1 MTRNISKSHLAKV
14 FSRVGGSNFF
24 FGERSGERLNIY
36 FCMNVHLLSEQLV
49 AVTQKLDELWKLD
62 HLLLLRLLLLLLLL
76 RLRRRRRRRRL
87 LLLLLLLYYDY
98 YYYDYHY
105 HYHYH
110 YYYYYCY
117 YYYYYDYHYS
127 CSCFG
132 GRLCHKTLPRK
143 RRKFGESSAQDWRKF
158 TLPHLTPS
166 PL

>member
-14 FSRVGGSNFF
+14 FSRVGESKLF
-24 FGERSGERLNIY
+24 FGERSGERLNMY

-49 AVTQKLDELWKLD
+49 AVTQYDYHYD
-62 HLLLLRLLLLLLLL
+62 
-76 RLRRRRRRRRL
+76 
-87 LLLLLLLYYDY
+87 YYDDY
-98 YYYDYHY
+98 YYYY
-105 HYHYH
+105 
-110 YYYYYCY
+110 
-117 YYYYYDYHYS
+117 YS

-132 GRLCHKTLPRK
+132 GWICHKTLPRK

>member
-14 FSRVGGSNFF
+14 FSRVGESKVF
-24 FGERSGERLNIY
+24 FGERSGERLNMY

-62 HLLLLRLLLLLLLL
+62 NLLLLRLLLLLLLL
-76 RLRRRRRRRRL
+76 RLPLPLPLPLLLL
-87 LLLLLLLYYDY
+87 LLLLLLLYY
-98 YYYDYHY
+98 
-105 HYHYH
+105 
-110 YYYYYCY
+110 Y
-117 YYYYYDYHYS
+117 YYYYYYYS

-132 GRLCHKTLPRK
+132 GWLCHKTLPRK
-143 RRKFGESSAQDWRKF
+143 RRKFGESSAQNWRKF